1 MALHITDQN
10 ASEYFESG
18 KLTIVD
24 FWAEWCGPCQRL
36 TPTIE
41 ALAEKYEGQVYIG
54 KYNVDEGE
62 DLAAEYRVR
71 NIPMLIFVK
80 NGELLH
86 KIVGLCSQADIEAKI
101 EELR

>member
-10 ASEYFESG
+10 ASEYLNSD
-18 KLTIVD
+18 KLTVID

-36 TPTIE
+36 VPIIE
-41 ALAEKYEGQVYIG
+41 ALAEKYEGTVNIG

-62 DLAAEYRVR
+62 DLVAEYRVR
-71 NIPMLIFVK
+71 NIPVVIMVK

-86 KIVGLCSQADIEAKI
+86 KFVGAASQAEIEAKI
-101 EELR
+101 EELK